1 MHFKSEKWIVLH
13 AFLRAYSTLAFP
25 FAPCISHSGGT
36 MTVLEY
42 FLKSCILILLPM
54 IPAIVIFKMFPE
66 AKGEGEG
73 AWSGLRWKFGGAFAA
88 YIFVAIFLHQAT
100 KDGIV
105 VRSAE
110 VWTVRGAVDA
120 GGVPNIPN
128 MLAVRSLPQAYPVEK
143 DGSYIFKIVVE
154 RAGDKRTF
162 PRLVFDLTSACRGS
176 KTVPLEGESGTF
188 PGVKSAPGVR
198 VLRRSDETQE
208 IELDR
213 FSLPETEGAC
223 NG

>member
-1 MHFKSEKWIVLH
+1 
-13 AFLRAYSTLAFP
+13 
-25 FAPCISHSGGT
+25 

-54 IPAIVIFKMFPE
+54 VPAIAIFKVFPE
-66 AKGEGEG
+66 SRSTSEGE
-73 AWSGLRWKFGGAFAA
+73 WYGLRWKFGGAFAA
-88 YIFVAIFLHQAT
+88 YVFIAIFLWQVT
-100 KDGIV
+100 KDGIA

-110 VWTVRGAVDA
+110 VWTVRGSVDA
-120 GGVPNIPN
+120 VGVPNLPN

-143 DGSYIFKIVVE
+143 SGDYIFKVVVD

-188 PGVKSAPGVR
+188 PGVKSATGVR
-198 VLRRSDETQE
+198 VLRRSDESQE

-213 FSLPETEGAC
+213 FSLPKTEGEC